1 MIFKLERVGELVLLI
16 LLNLLLL
23 LRVVHNF
30 LIFRGFVNII
40 MSLLRRISIERNYPN
55 LTLLNL
61 ILILLWL
68 SRLACKKVIILI
80 ILIFCAKWLKL
91 SIQELIRILT
101 FLCYLNLSPIWGLG
115 INIALVHLNIW
126 QVNWLFLA
134 ISCTLRTLIK
144 ILGDHLV

>member
-1 MIFKLERVGELVLLI
+1 LIFKLERVGELVLLI

-101 FLCYLNLSPIWGLG
+101 FLCYKFKPYLGSRNQHSFSTFEHLTGQLAFSRYFLYSKDLN
-115 INIALVHLNIW
+115 
-126 QVNWLFLA
+126 
-134 ISCTLRTLIK
+134 
-144 ILGDHLV
+144 